1 MKKTRIFSISL
12 LVFMFVASSCV
23 EDIDKSN
30 RYTFTSE
37 TMADYLENRP
47 EEFSSLAY
55 IYKRAGM
62 MSILQ
67 SYGTST
73 LFAPNNE
80 AIAKY
85 LHDKDSIYW
94 ATVDTDAPIETGIHS
109 PLLEE
114 LSDSM
119 VNVIAKT
126 HLVPARYEKS
136 DMKSGT
142 ELEVRNYNNY
152 PIKTSDVYFGDGS
165 YTINLEGQAEI
176 VKSDEEA
183 VNGVIHTLDYVLTP
197 PTKNVA
203 ELLGSMPFMSI
214 FGEALTMIGFADNL
228 MEEHEDETY
237 DLGNIWADSWQSTYG
252 KTARYPKYKQT
263 KYTVFVPTNVALK
276 EKYGIESV
284 EDLIEVAREWYGN
297 EDPDNF
303 KSEKNALNK
312 LVRYHILPMGLTYDK
327 LVMYEYSTD
336 DYKAANGF
344 VAGVDRYDYYTT
356 MLGTLIKF
364 KVPLTKG
371 SSFDGYNKIWINMSN
386 KEVANPK
393 MGKYL
398 DIRLYDT
405 EVEEVDGIVKN
416 SEEYETYGYNI
427 LADEKP
433 TNGYIHP
440 IKGLLI
446 YNEDEMGS
454 NVLYERMRIDF
465 ASMLPEVM
473 TNDVRWT
480 SKKAAE
486 TQHGEA
492 AEYVIPNDYCK
503 DLKIFNTE
511 TSLHYLGPNG
521 GTCNL
526 FGDEFIATGQYD
538 FGYKLPRVPS
548 GNYEFRL
555 GYTATYVRSI
565 TQFYIIED
573 GKQEICGIP
582 VDLRIK
588 AFDPRI
594 GWESDYETLDIEST
608 DRALKSRGYLKG
620 PDFYTLYPGTYFE
633 ASPDNWVE
641 YDTYL
646 ETLQKENLA
655 RNLISARHYPGAIRY
670 VVNTKYFDSN
680 KEYWLR
686 MKNVMS
692 DNSKEGMHDYIELI
706 PTGIVNDPVEGED
719 NH

>member
-284 EDLIEVAREWYGN
+284 EDLIVVAREWYGN

-327 LVMYEYSTD
+327 LVLYNLD
-336 DYKAANGF
+336 NGNDYKA
-344 VAGVDRYDYYTT
+344 VYGVIPGLDRYDYYTT
-356 MLGTLIKF
+356 LQGTLMKLEI
-364 KVPLTKG
+364 PLSKG
-371 SSFDGYNKIWINMSN
+371 VKFDGYNSIWINPSN
-386 KEVANPK
+386 LEDGGTVNPK
-393 MGKYL
+393 LSKFV
-398 DIRLYDT
+398 DVRIYDT
-405 EVEEVDGIVKN
+405 GKELVDGVD
-416 SEEYETYGYNI
+416 SLSADYEKYGYSI
-427 LADEKP
+427 LGREKSV
-433 TNGYIHP
+433 NGQLHP
-440 IKGLLI
+440 INGLLI
-446 YNEDEMGS
+446 YNEEEMGS
-454 NVLYERMRIDF
+454 NVLYERMRFDF
-465 ASMLPEVM
+465 ASLLPELM
-473 TNDVRWT
+473 TNDVRYT
-480 SKKAAE
+480 SSKALGVE
-486 TQHGEA
+486 RA
-492 AEYVIPNDYCK
+492 AAPEYVIPNDFCK
-503 DLKIFNTE
+503 NLKVYNTE
-511 TSLHYLGPNG
+511 TSMHYFGPYTWG
-521 GTCNL
+521 CNYC
-526 FGDEFIATGQYD
+526 GDEFIAVGRYD
-538 FGYKLPRVPS
+538 FGYKLPPVPE
-548 GNYEFRL
+548 GNYELRI
-555 GYTATYVRSI
+555 GYTATDIRSI
-565 TQFYIIED
+565 TQFYVIED
-573 GKQEICGIP
+573 GRQEICGIP

-588 AFDPRI
+588 AKDPRI
-594 GWESDYETLDIEST
+594 GWERDDKTLDIESN

-620 PDFYTLYPGTYFE
+620 PHYFTLYPGMATAYE
-633 ASPDNWVE
+633 PQVM
-641 YDTYL
+641 DTLYNEKL
-646 ETLQKENLA
+646 TPSKDYYPA
-655 RNLISARHYPGAIRY
+655 RAYHGAIRH
-670 VVNTKYFDSN
+670 VISTRKFESG

-686 MKNVMS
+686 MKSVTD
-692 DNSKEGMHDYIELI
+692 DNTKEGMHDYIELV
-706 PTGIVNDPVEGED
+706 PTSIVNDPVEGED
-719 NH
+719 IY